1 MQVQQ
6 RTYDEH
12 RNNFYD
18 EEAKTWKSTRENTTN
33 HSDTESDVS
42 SQLSE
47 PNSNVE
53 VSSLD
58 EQTCISS
65 PEMSDMH
72 TGDESFADID
82 RDESML
88 TQDGSDEE
96 HWDESDEDY
105 EEGQH
110 DSDNPQAKSF
120 VRWLVALLL
129 AFQAAYAIPYTAT
142 HWLFTFLHTAFTVLY
157 SVCPTPFLYAVISL
171 LPCSLYLAW
180 KLLHLHDDNFI
191 RYVVCPKCES
201 LYEYHECI
209 CRVGNELE
217 SKRCTYIAFKNHPFV
232 RYRNPCDTV
241 LLKKVSLKHG
251 KTKLV
256 PKKEY
261 PYRSVIKSLNVLLQ
275 RPCVLEKLDAWK
287 ERSVPDGLLT
297 DIYDGKIWK
306 EFMTINDEPFLS
318 GETTYGLML
327 NVDWFKPFKRTQYK
341 YIWLC

>member
-1 MQVQQ
+1 MVQM
-6 RTYDEH
+6 
-12 RNNFYD
+12 
-18 EEAKTWKSTRENTTN
+18 KSTGMKVMKITKKVNMTVIIHKQNLLFGGWWHFSLHFKLHMLSLTL
-33 HSDTESDVS
+33 
-42 SQLSE
+42 QL
-47 PNSNVE
+47 
-53 VSSLD
+53 
-58 EQTCISS
+58 
-65 PEMSDMH
+65 
-72 TGDESFADID
+72 TGYS
-82 RDESML
+82 
-88 TQDGSDEE
+88 
-96 HWDESDEDY
+96 
-105 EEGQH
+105 
-110 DSDNPQAKSF
+110 
-120 VRWLVALLL
+120 
-129 AFQAAYAIPYTAT
+129 
-142 HWLFTFLHTAFTVLY
+142 HTAFTVLY

-275 RPCVLEKLDAWK
+275 RPSVLEKLDAWK

-297 DIYDGKIWK
+297 DIYDGK
-306 EFMTINDEPFLS
+306 
-318 GETTYGLML
+318 YGKSL
-327 NVDWFKPFKRTQYK
+327 
-341 YIWLC
+341 